1 MKLKTKIFIKTFS
14 KLLLLAIAFPLT
26 MICVILGA
34 YEHHT
39 ATFLFGVAGYL
50 IVMLA
55 AEYLAD

>member
-34 YEHHT
+34 YENHT
-39 ATFLFGVAGYL
+39 ATFLFGAAGYL
-50 IVMLA
+50 IAIFA

>member
-14 KLLLLAIAFPLT
+14 KLVLLGIAFPLT

-34 YEHHT
+34 YENHT

-50 IVMLA
+50 IVMLS
-55 AEYLAD
+55 AEHLAD

>member
-14 KLLLLAIAFPLT
+14 KLILLAIAFPLT

-34 YEHHT
+34 YENHT

-50 IVMLA
+50 IVMLS